1 MFKGAKSHTL
11 DGATY
16 LSEAPK
22 KKKSQKIGSETE
34 IKRVGRKRTV
44 RNKN

>member
-22 KKKSQKIGSETE
+22 KKKKPENWL
-34 IKRVGRKRTV
+34 RN
-44 RNKN
+44 RNKKGGEKKDSKK